1 MGEHP
6 RGPIIHPPHFLLLF
20 LLSAPYYFS
29 SSVKIPL
36 FSRDHKLFHTPEF
49 PSRNLIMSFRDN
61 STQMMLTL
69 SPDNKKPK
77 TYQNGLNWDILK
89 SLIRHLN
96 VFLPPRGFAICLF
109 LSRSQRHHDFTVR
122 YNFLKN
128 DLDSPQSV
136 NSGKPGKLSM

>member
-1 MGEHP
+1 
-6 RGPIIHPPHFLLLF
+6 
-20 LLSAPYYFS
+20 
-29 SSVKIPL
+29 
-36 FSRDHKLFHTPEF
+36 
-49 PSRNLIMSFRDN
+49 MSFHDKLDTNDVNLVPR
-61 STQMMLTL
+61 QQ
-69 SPDNKKPK
+69 KKPK

-136 NSGKPGKLSM
+136 NPGKPGKLSM